1 MKRII
6 YQWLLVALCLFITSH
21 INAQCPAGD
30 FTAVTG
36 GQYTLDGNKTLI
48 ISANVGNITLNIS
61 NTGNVI
67 CIAPGVTWT
76 QTNQTNFN
84 GSVNIN
90 VYGTFNYNSNDNFNS
105 SVASYINVQPDGALN
120 TNTSGIGSKLLINN
134 QGTTTFTNTGNVQFR
149 DAFAF
154 YNFGPNSK
162 LIATAPSMVVFGSNT
177 VICNWG
183 TMEFASLE
191 NADAKR
197 FKNETS
203 GVINISR
210 YFYNHGSILNDGEI
224 NTLCGKF
231 GSSAC
236 EFIIGDKGA
245 GKEFENNGCM
255 SIKGNVNIRGAA
267 FNNGTITIT
276 DGDLTIDKKIS
287 GYGGAILVTNGKSV
301 INSDGGYNGTDMF
314 FWDENTPG
322 HDFDEKKN
330 NNPQTTAVYKVV
342 KRTCVK
348 EEAFGSIGD
357 YVWYD
362 TDRDGKQGKTEL
374 PVSGLKVQLYKYV
387 VDNGTSSWTVQTGA
401 VTDQYGKYLFD
412 DLSTGKYKVQFI
424 LPSSGKAFFTYFK
437 KSGVSADEDS
447 DSNPDNG
454 NFSDEIAIDTS
465 FPSGDVKRDNMTIDA
480 GIYEG
485 STPLPVTLVSFT
497 TTKENETVLLN
508 WATTAETNSESFDI
522 QHSLNGKSWSSI
534 GSVKAAG
541 ESSTKENYTFTD
553 SNPAD
558 GQNLYR
564 LKMIDSDGTFAY
576 STIRSV
582 SLEVSDVA
590 VVYPNPVA
598 DRLYFKVK
606 DWNKIGRITL
616 SDLNGKTIFQS
627 SKQPVDGVDVKN
639 LPAGLYAVNIT
650 RSTGGTSS
658 YKIVIS
664 K

>member
-1 MKRII
+1 MKAII
-6 YQWLLVALCLFITSH
+6 YQWLLIGLCVVLTDNLH
-21 INAQCPAGD
+21 AQCPAGN

-36 GQYTLDGNKTLI
+36 GQYTLDGDKTLI
-48 ISANVGNITLNIS
+48 ISSNVGNITLNIS

-67 CIAPGVTWT
+67 CLAPGVTWA

-105 SVASYINVQPDGALN
+105 SVASYINVQAGGVLATN
-120 TNTSGIGSKLLINN
+120 TNGIGGKLLINN

-149 DAFAF
+149 DSFAF
-154 YNFGPNSK
+154 YNFGPDSK

-183 TMEFASLE
+183 TMEFGSLE

-255 SIKGNVNIRGAA
+255 TIKGNVNIRGAA

-276 DGDLTIDKKIS
+276 DGDLMIDKKIS
-287 GYGGAILVTNGKSV
+287 GYGGAIVVTNGKSV

-314 FWDENTPG
+314 FWDDNTAG
-322 HDFDEKKN
+322 HDFDEKRN
-330 NNPQTTAVYKVV
+330 NNPQITTVYKVV

-387 VDNGTSSWTVQTGA
+387 TDNGTWTAQTGA

-412 DLSTGKYKVQFI
+412 DLSTGKYRVQFI
-424 LPSSGKAFFTYFK
+424 LPASGKAFFTYFK
-437 KSGVSADEDS
+437 KSGVGADEDS

-454 NFSDEIAIDTS
+454 NFSDEITIDTS

-497 TTKENETVLLN
+497 TAKENEAVLLN
-508 WATTAETNSESFDI
+508 WATTQETNSESFDI
-522 QHSLNGKSWSSI
+522 EHSLNGKSWSSI
-534 GSVKAAG
+534 GIVKAAG
-541 ESSTKENYTFTD
+541 ESILKENYTFTD
-553 SNPAD
+553 SNPAN

-564 LKMIDSDGTFAY
+564 LKMNDSDGTFAY
-576 STIRSV
+576 STIRSITI
-582 SLEVSDVA
+582 EVSDIT

-606 DWNKIGRITL
+606 DWSKIGGITL
-616 SDLNGKTIFQS
+616 SDLNGKTLFQS
-627 SKQPVDGVDVKN
+627 SKEPVDGVDVKN

-650 RSTGGTSS
+650 GLTGATSS
-658 YKIVIS
+658 FKVVIS